1 MCEHHHTPY
10 YHYQHN
16 TSSDMFTWMYNTCS
30 HMHAYVGLPQ
40 QQSPETCS
48 IMDDWITTKSTDATV
63 CTGNELC
70 TSIQC
75 NISID
80 PATNLIDTETVT
92 FDPCTEPPQITYM
105 YTSRTT
111 VIADATI
118 NETVTLELR
127 INNEINYATLVLNY
141 DSTGINFEVSKQT
154 KINNNNIVNKQMIAG
169 IQNSNTRYQC
179 RPNDAIC

>member
-1 MCEHHHTPY
+1 
-10 YHYQHN
+10 
-16 TSSDMFTWMYNTCS
+16 
-30 HMHAYVGLPQ
+30 MHAHVGLPQ

-63 CTGNELC
+63 CTGNKLC

-105 YTSRTT
+105 YTSGTMVIVDGTT
-111 VIADATI
+111 

-127 INNEINYATLVLNY
+127 IGNERVYATVVLNHN
-141 DSTGINFEVSKQT
+141 STGIELEVSVRAVLVYFVQL
-154 KINNNNIVNKQMIAG
+154 
-169 IQNSNTRYQC
+169 C
-179 RPNDAIC
+179 EL